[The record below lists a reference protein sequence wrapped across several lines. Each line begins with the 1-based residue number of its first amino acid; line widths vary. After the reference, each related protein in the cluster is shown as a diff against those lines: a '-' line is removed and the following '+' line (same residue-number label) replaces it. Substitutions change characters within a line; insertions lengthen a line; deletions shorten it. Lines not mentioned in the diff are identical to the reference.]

1 MTGASWVGD
10 ATTRRI
16 PGLWTTPAERLPLWM
31 GRDPDRSRPAARE
44 RQPKSAGQNSPL
56 GSSSS
61 LLASSST
68 LTSLKVT
75 TRTVLANRA
84 GR

>member
-1 MTGASWVGD
+1 MLVMAAAKPPPRPP
-10 ATTRRI
+10 ATHRH
-16 PGLWTTPAERLPLWM
+16 PLWTTRHRNHRC
-31 GRDPDRSRPAARE
+31 GRTHPDHP
-44 RQPKSAGQNSPL
+44 QKSPL

-68 LTSLKVT
+68 FTSLKVT
-75 TRTVLANRA
+75 TRTVFANRA